1 MTRLVTA
8 GFVVMTLL
16 TGNMVSAQDIKL
28 NPIHFPGTEFL
39 YSPIAV
45 ADSDAATAAEMKP
58 YTEIIPGTNV
68 TFKMVPIP
76 GGKFLMGSPADE
88 ADREEDEG
96 PQVEVEIAPFWM
108 EEHEVTWAEFQQFQ
122 QFLLR
127 DSRLHSP
134 DRTVR
139 EKLTDAI
146 ARPTPAYDI
155 SSISYSKSSK
165 LDHPASGMSAYA
177 GQVYCR
183 WLTAATGR
191 YYRLPTEAE
200 WEYACRAG
208 STTAFSFG
216 DDPDELEDYGWF
228 FDNVDDGYNKV
239 KAKKPNAWGLYD
251 MHGNVAEWVLGLY
264 DENAYQ
270 KFKDGEIPSL
280 LIQGQWDTDMR
291 AMMHVANGTNYIV
304 RGGSCDHLA
313 EECRS
318 AKREFAKSD
327 WKEQDP
333 MFPKSIWYYTEAPYV
348 GFRVIRPL
356 DPPKTAEEC
365 KLYEP
370 SAEVYDEYAKLNIRN
385 EREAEVD
392 AEELLLILKK

>member
-8 GFVVMTLL
+8 SLVAMAIF
-16 TGNMVSAQDIKL
+16 TGNMVSAQESGL
-28 NPIHFPGTEFL
+28 NPIYFPGILFL
-39 YSPIAV
+39 KNPTPV
-45 ADSDAATAAEMKP
+45 PDAEAKTAAEMKP
-58 YTEIIPGTNV
+58 YTEAVPGTNV
-68 TFKMVPIP
+68 TFNLVPVP

-88 ADREEDEG
+88 EGREENEG
-96 PQVEVEIAPFWM
+96 PQIEVEIAPFWM

-122 QFLLR
+122 QVLLR
-127 DSRLHSP
+127 DSRLKNPS
-134 DRTVR
+134 RSVR
-139 EKLTDAI
+139 EKITDAM

-177 GQVYCR
+177 GQVYCK

-208 STTAFSFG
+208 ATTAFSFG
-216 DDPDELEDYGWF
+216 DDPEELDDYGWF
-228 FDNVDDGYNKV
+228 FDNVDDGYNKI

-251 MHGNVAEWVLGLY
+251 MHGNVAEWVLGIY
-264 DENAYQ
+264 DEKAYQ
-270 KFKDGEIPSL
+270 KFKDGEIKSL
-280 LIQGQWDTDMR
+280 LIQGQWDTNMK
-291 AMMHVANGTNYIV
+291 AMMHIASGENYIV

-318 AKREFAKSD
+318 AKREFAKAN

-356 DPPKTAEEC
+356 EPPKTAEEC

-370 SAEVYDEYAKLNIRN
+370 SPEVCVEYAKLNIRQPVEGEEPVDIN
-385 EREAEVD
+385 E
-392 AEELLLILKK
+392 L

>member
-1 MTRLVTA
+1 MTACLVVA
-8 GFVVMTLL
+8 AIL
-16 TGNMVSAQDIKL
+16 TGNMVSAQDPSL
-28 NPIHFPGTEFL
+28 NPLFIPGYKFL
-39 YSPIAV
+39 NNPTPA
-45 ADSDAATAAEMKP
+45 ADSEAKTAEEMKP
-58 YTEIIPGTNV
+58 YTETIPGTNV
-68 TFKMVPIP
+68 TFKMIPIP
-76 GGKFLMGSPADE
+76 GGKFLMGSPDEE
-88 ADREEDEG
+88 ADREDDEG

-122 QFLLR
+122 QHLLR
-127 DSRLHSP
+127 DGRLQNP
-134 DRTVR
+134 NLTAR
-139 EKLTDAI
+139 ERLTDAT

-177 GQVYCR
+177 GQVYCK

-208 STTAFSFG
+208 TTSAFSFG
-216 DDPDELEDYGWF
+216 DDPEELEDYGWF
-228 FDNVDDGYNKV
+228 FDNADDGYNKV

-251 MHGNVAEWVLGLY
+251 MHGNVAEWVLDIY

-270 KFKDGEIPSL
+270 KFKDGEIKSL
-280 LIQGQWDTDMR
+280 LIQGNWETDMR
-291 AMMHVANGTNYIV
+291 AMMHVALGVNYMT

-318 AKREFAKSD
+318 AKREFAKSG

-333 MFPKSIWYYTEAPYV
+333 MFPQSIWYYTEAPFV
-348 GFRVIRPL
+348 GFRVVRPL
-356 DPPKTAEEC
+356 EPPTTEAEY

-370 SAEVYDEYAKLNIRN
+370 SPEVCVEYMKLNVRQAMDEVPAGTIN
-385 EREAEVD
+385 E
-392 AEELLLILKK
+392 L